1 MKPRGAHSI
10 SSKSTTRRIIS
21 SKQTVGRFVVVG
33 GLNTALD
40 FGILI
45 GLTFLGLDK
54 IVANIISSTTAFIFS
69 FFANK
74 KYTFKTTD
82 TNVAREMVLFVVV
95 TLFGLWVL
103 QTLVIWLTTAMT
115 TAIFHNTS
123 YALLA
128 SKLLATVVSMTWN
141 YLLYSKMVFKK
152 H

>member
-1 MKPRGAHSI
+1 MNQSAAHSI
-10 SSKSTTRRIIS
+10 SSKNTTRRIIKNS
-21 SKQTVGRFVVVG
+21 RTLGRFLIVG

-45 GLTFLGLDK
+45 GLTLLGLDK
-54 IVANIISSTTAFIFS
+54 IVANIISSTTAFVFS

-82 TNVAREMVLFVVV
+82 TNVAREMVLFVIV

-103 QTLVIWLTTAMT
+103 QTLVIWLTTPMT
-115 TAIFHNTS
+115 VAIFHNTS

-128 SKLLATVVSMTWN
+128 SKLMATVVSMTWN
-141 YLLYSKMVFKK
+141 YLLYSKLVFKK

>member
-1 MKPRGAHSI
+1 MNPNAVRST
-10 SSKSTTRRIIS
+10 SSKNTTRRIIKNS
-21 SKQTVGRFVVVG
+21 RTLGRFVIVG

-45 GLTFLGLDK
+45 GLTMLGLDK

-82 TNVAREMVLFVVV
+82 TNVAREMVLFVIV

-103 QTLVIWLTTAMT
+103 QTLVIWLTTPMAV
-115 TAIFHNTS
+115 AIFHDTS
-123 YALLA
+123 YALIA

-141 YLLYSKMVFKK
+141 YLLYSKLVFKK

>member
-1 MKPRGAHSI
+1 M
-10 SSKSTTRRIIS
+10 
-21 SKQTVGRFVVVG
+21 
-33 GLNTALD
+33 
-40 FGILI
+40 
-45 GLTFLGLDK
+45 LGLDK

-82 TNVAREMVLFVVV
+82 TNVAREMVLFVIV

-103 QTLVIWLTTAMT
+103 QTLVIWLTTPMAV
-115 TAIFHNTS
+115 AIFHDTS
-123 YALLA
+123 YALIA

-141 YLLYSKMVFKK
+141 YLLYSKLVFKK